1 MAPSPMACMMER
13 SWRSTASRTA
23 SGFTHVGC
31 ARQDERDRQV
41 EFNIINSSSG
51 NELRVTTFGRL
62 TIVGDGEEVAA
73 LARQRRKLAVLVVL
87 ALSGRARTR
96 DSLTEMF
103 WGDQDEERARH
114 SLSEALSHVRRVL
127 GRDAIAT
134 RLTEI
139 SLAPNAPLS
148 FDATDFERH
157 VRAGELARAIE
168 VYTGPFLDGVHIEG
182 SSTFEQW
189 VDERRAHFE
198 RLYVKAAGQHCQA
211 LARARQWDE
220 CGRVAER
227 WLALTP
233 LSADA
238 ALYLLNAR
246 KANGS
251 REALQRAAADYEQLK
266 TRLRREYESE
276 PDAVVSDLAR
286 GIVSELARIR
296 PSIAVESS
304 AAVESSPAAESSVS
318 TGPRTAFSRR
328 WRVRI
333 AAVAAVLF
341 VVGIVTVARAWGSR
355 RASGTG
361 APARIAVMPFTH
373 IGADSATAYFTA
385 GMTEEVAAALGT
397 VDGLRVL
404 PVSAVAPGANG
415 VADLRALGQRLGADA
430 VLAGSI
436 RADGDS
442 ARIVARLI
450 STKDGYQLWA
460 GHFERLTGSASGVQE
475 EIANAIAATLR
486 RQFSS
491 TVGRVAKRAVVDPA
505 TYDLYLRGR
514 YFENRSG
521 EPNLRRAM
529 DYYQRA
535 LERDSTFA
543 PAYAGLANA
552 QVTLFGWGH
561 SYAETVPLARA
572 YADRALA
579 IDPSLGAAHYVLGR
593 LHWYDWRWAD
603 SEREYLLAI
612 AANPSDVQTHH
623 MLSHTYL
630 ATGQL
635 AQSLVESRKALELEP
650 LNPRIGLH
658 LCVHFMFARQWDDA
672 LAACERGIELDSTFP
687 DAHAKLGEVYFYKGL
702 YNPARTE
709 MEREMAIAGRI
720 PLYVTQRAMIEAAA
734 GNDSAARVLLAEVR
748 AKESPAR
755 LPLFYIAATYAQM
768 GELDSAMS
776 RLDEAYSNHSP
787 DLDGLALDAAFD
799 PLRGDARFKALLRK
813 LGETTGGRR

>member
-1 MAPSPMACMMER
+1 M
-13 SWRSTASRTA
+13 
-23 SGFTHVGC
+23 
-31 ARQDERDRQV
+31 Q
-41 EFNIINSSSG
+41 FNIINSSSG
-51 NELRVTTFGRL
+51 NELRVTTLGQL

-73 LARQRRKLAVLVVL
+73 LGRQRRKLAVLVVL
-87 ALSGRARTR
+87 ALSGRPRTR

-134 RLTEI
+134 RLTQI
-139 SLAPNAPLS
+139 SLSPSAPLS

-157 VRAGELARAIE
+157 IRAGDLARAIGL
-168 VYTGPFLDGVHIEG
+168 YDGPFLDGVHIEG
-182 SSTFEQW
+182 SNTFEQW

-198 RLYVKAAGQHCQA
+198 RLFVKAAGQHCQA
-211 LARARQWDE
+211 LARARQWDA
-220 CGRVAER
+220 CGTVAER
-227 WLALTP
+227 WLSLTP

-246 KANGS
+246 KADGS
-251 REALQRAAADYEQLK
+251 REALQRAVADYEQLEA
-266 TRLRREYESE
+266 RLRREYESA

-286 GIVSELARIR
+286 GIASELARTP
-296 PSIAVESS
+296 PSAPVESS
-304 AAVESSPAAESSVS
+304 N
-318 TGPRTAFSRR
+318 TPRTSPSENGRAPASSSRI
-328 WRVRI
+328 WRVGI
-333 AAVAAVLF
+333 ATAAAALLVA
-341 VVGIVTVARAWGSR
+341 GIVTAARAWGSR
-355 RASGTG
+355 HASGAG
-361 APARIAVMPFTH
+361 GPARIAVMPFTH
-373 IGADSATAYFTA
+373 IGTDSATVYFTE
-385 GMTEEVAAALGT
+385 GMTEEVSAALGT
-397 VDGLRVL
+397 VDGVRVL
-404 PVSAVAPGANG
+404 PVSAPVSPSGG
-415 VADLRALGQRLGADA
+415 TADVRALGQQLGADA
-430 VLAGSI
+430 VLAGSV
-436 RADGDS
+436 RPAGDS

-450 STKDGYQLWA
+450 GTRDGYQLWA
-460 GHFERLTGSASGVQE
+460 GHFERRMGSASGVQE
-475 EIANAIAATLR
+475 EIAQAIATALR
-486 RQFSS
+486 RQLSS
-491 TVGRVAKRAVVDPA
+491 TVGRVAERAAVDPA

-535 LERDSTFA
+535 LARDSTYA

-630 ATGQL
+630 ATGKL

-658 LCVHFMFARQWDDA
+658 LCVHYMFARQFDDA

-687 DAHAKLGEVYFYKGL
+687 DAHGKLAEVYFYKGQ
-702 YNPARTE
+702 YDRARTE
-709 MEREMAIAGRI
+709 MEKEMSTAGHI
-720 PLYVTQRAMIEAAA
+720 PLYVSQLAMIEAGA
-734 GNDSAARVLLAEVR
+734 GNARIARDLLADIR
-748 AKESPAR
+748 AKESAAR
-755 LPLFYIAATYAQM
+755 LPLFYIAAAYVQL

-813 LGETTGGRR
+813 LGETEAGSR